1 MENIND
7 SVNTDS
13 TESVNDPKDNSK
25 KEDKVSLTKE
35 LKEDIKVITHLMK
48 QKNAKV
54 AGIFSLIASG
64 IWLFCIIIGT
74 FAHTTKPLTI
84 VSIVFLVCA
93 LILFWIAWRKEVSSP
108 ENFRHKGL
116 DKKFLLTA
124 ILCAAASIILGV
136 FYIVGAYC
144 NWTETYWKVIVSLDW
159 VLGVAGLGLGIS
171 AGVLLFTAT
180 KSPAVTQ

>member
-64 IWLFCIIIGT
+64 I
-74 FAHTTKPLTI
+74 
-84 VSIVFLVCA
+84 
-93 LILFWIAWRKEVSSP
+93 
-108 ENFRHKGL
+108 
-116 DKKFLLTA
+116 
-124 ILCAAASIILGV
+124 
-136 FYIVGAYC
+136 
-144 NWTETYWKVIVSLDW
+144 
-159 VLGVAGLGLGIS
+159 
-171 AGVLLFTAT
+171 
-180 KSPAVTQ
+180 